1 MTGIATDR
9 LIVTATPVKWSKC
22 PVMQAMSDPLVR
34 HWPFRQQAL
43 PLPYSDARGSGYLGE
58 L

>member
-1 MTGIATDR
+1 MTGIATVR
-9 LIVTATPVKWSKC
+9 SIVTATHVKWSKR
-22 PVMQAMSDPLVR
+22 PVLQAMSGPLVR